1 MDRRRQLPNA
11 RLSLL
16 VAFLTT
22 TIIVA
27 HCHSSQ
33 IDPPHPPILDR
44 DHHGGGQ
51 SRLLSLSAGSQ
62 IHGEL
67 LVSMPLT
74 VFLPSLVLRRS
85 LMLEEEEEETLSS
98 TPSSNSSSSSLPTT
112 SLERIF
118 ETLGIDSLECQKR
131 FICEAMETP
140 KRFEPL
146 SNIIYILL
154 RDANAGADRRTRQ
167 KFRLENFSHYREA
180 FVAGQQAS
188 SSATTTT
195 TTSCIAIFPN
205 CHFEG
210 SAARML
216 DFSILQY
223 WQKLSEY
230 LPLTITV

>member
-1 MDRRRQLPNA
+1 MDRQQLPNF
-11 RLSLL
+11 RLSLM
-16 VAFLTT
+16 VAFYTT
-22 TIIVA
+22 TVIVT

-33 IDPPHPPILDR
+33 IDPPHTPALDR

-51 SRLLSLSAGSQ
+51 SRFLSLSAGSQ

-85 LMLEEEEEETLSS
+85 LMLEEEEEMLSP
-98 TPSSNSSSSSLPTT
+98 TPSSNSSTSLSTT

-154 RDANAGADRRTRQ
+154 RDANAGADRRNRH
-167 KFRLENFSHYREA
+167 KFRLENFSHYREG

-188 SSATTTT
+188 TSASTTT

-210 SAARML
+210 TAARML

-223 WQKLSEY
+223 WQKLSDY